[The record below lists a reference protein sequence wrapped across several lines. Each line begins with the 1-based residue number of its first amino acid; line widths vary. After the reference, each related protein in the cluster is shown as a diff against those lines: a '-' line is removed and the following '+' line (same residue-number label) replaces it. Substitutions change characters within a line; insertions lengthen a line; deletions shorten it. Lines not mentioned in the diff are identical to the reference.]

1 VPQCRDS
8 LDGVETGA
16 PTRGALHSLLV
27 LASAVR
33 AFLPPLFD
41 RLFRWEPHL
50 IRGDKDA
57 LLQTSQGGAHL
68 IATSAL
74 ADDHATG
81 GLLPCVPRDALPM
94 AEFLTTIGWR
104 LEAIT
109 LLAHPVY
116 VRFRERASYRY
127 SSV

>member
-8 LDGVETGA
+8 LDGVETVA
-16 PTRGALHSLLV
+16 PTRGTLHSLLV
-27 LASAVR
+27 LASAVHK
-33 AFLPPLFD
+33 FLQPLFD

-50 IRGDKDA
+50 ILGDKDA
-57 LLQTSQGGAHL
+57 LLQTSQGVAHL

-81 GLLPCVPRDALPM
+81 GLLPCVPRDALPR
-94 AEFLTTIGWR
+94 AAFLTTIGWR
-104 LEAIT
+104 LEAIPM
-109 LLAHPVY
+109 LAHPVH

-127 SSV
+127 SSA